1 MKKTVFIYGILLA
14 ALVIFLQILEYRF
27 FIRELSVETYV
38 GIIAIFFTSLGIWL
52 GLKLINKKSETQL
65 QKSES
70 FVINSEK
77 LKSHGVSDRELEV
90 LQLMAQGLSNQEIAN
105 KLFVSLHTIK
115 THSSN
120 LYSKLNVKRRTQAI
134 QKAREISQG
143 EEESPVPR

>member
-27 FIRELSVETYV
+27 FVRELSIEVYV
-38 GIIAIFFTSLGIWL
+38 GLIAIFFTSLGIWL

-65 QKSES
+65 QPVES

-77 LKSHGVSDRELEV
+77 LKSQGISDRELEV
-90 LQLMAQGLSNQEIAN
+90 LQLMAQGLSNQEIAD

-134 QKAREISQG
+134 QKAREMSSI
-143 EEESPVPR
+143 